1 MRPSTAPAL
10 PIRNFIL
17 PSRKIVAN
25 ELANVLRQI
34 SHPDRIRIIFKLQ
47 SGEQTVNEMAQALD
61 IPPTRASQHL
71 AVLRALSLVETQA
84 EGQNRVY
91 RLTQPELALWLIDG
105 IDFIAHR
112 LGRAS
117 PQDIEMAKDLWVKEA
132 AATVI

>member
-1 MRPSTAPAL
+1 M
-10 PIRNFIL
+10 

-34 SHPDRIRIIFKLQ
+34 SHPDRIRLLLRLQ
-47 SGEQTVNEMAQALD
+47 SGEQSVNELAAALE
-61 IPPTRASQHL
+61 IPPTRVSQHL
-71 AVLRALSLVETQA
+71 AVLRAIALVET
-84 EGQNRVY
+84 ESVGQNRVY

-117 PQDIEMAKDLWVKEA
+117 AKDIEQAKELWQREA
-132 AATVI
+132 SETVI

>member
-1 MRPSTAPAL
+1 M
-10 PIRNFIL
+10 

-34 SHPDRIRIIFKLQ
+34 SHPDRIRILFKLQ
-47 SGEQTVNEMAQALD
+47 SGDQTVNEMAEALE
-61 IPPTRASQHL
+61 IPPTRVSQHL
-71 AVLRALSLVETQA
+71 AVLRALSLVETESQ
-84 EGQNRVY
+84 GQNRLY
-91 RLTQPELALWLIDG
+91 GLAQPELALWLIDG

-117 PQDIEMAKDLWVKEA
+117 AQDIAQAKDLWQREA

>member
-1 MRPSTAPAL
+1 M
-10 PIRNFIL
+10 
-17 PSRKIVAN
+17 PSRKIVAD

-47 SGEQTVNEMAQALD
+47 SGPQNVNELAQALD

-71 AVLRALSLVETQA
+71 AVLRAISLVETESHGQA
-84 EGQNRVY
+84 RVY
-91 RLTQPELALWLIDG
+91 RLAQPELALWLIDG

-117 PQDIEMAKDLWVKEA
+117 AKDIEHAKELWQQEA
-132 AATVI
+132 AETVI